1 MSKNKVLVTGGLGF
15 VGSNLIPI
23 LEQNGYQ
30 VNVLDNL
37 SSGSYSNLK
46 DSNANIIHGDIRN
59 KNDLSKAIYDCSTV
73 IHLAALGSVTES
85 ILSPEENF
93 EINVMG
99 TFNVLNESRLS
110 SVSNLIFSST
120 GGALMGDTEPPVN
133 ELSLPSPISP
143 YGSGKLCGESY
154 CSSFSKVYKMNI
166 TALRFANVIGPISWH
181 KKGAVTTFMK
191 EILSKNALKIYGDG
205 SATRDFL
212 YVNDLCNGILLTLK
226 SRLKGYNTLHLSSG
240 HEVAI
245 NKLAHEII
253 NSSGVNNVPIK
264 YFDKRVGEVERNF
277 ADYSLAKK
285 LIGYQPK
292 TSFESAIKK
301 TWDWF
306 KDYSEKNS

>member
-1 MSKNKVLVTGGLGF
+1 MSRNKVLVTGGLGF
-15 VGSNLIPI
+15 IGGNLIPM

-37 SSGSYSNLK
+37 SSGSYKNLESSK
-46 DSNANIIHGDIRN
+46 ANIINGDIRN
-59 KNDLSKAIYDCSTV
+59 KKDVSAAISNCSTV

-93 EINVMG
+93 DINVKG

-120 GGALMGDTEPPVN
+120 GGALIGDTEPPVN

-166 TALRFANVIGPISWH
+166 TSLRFANVIGPFSWH

-191 EILSKNALKIYGDG
+191 AILNKKDIKIYGDG
-205 SATRDFL
+205 NATRDFL

-226 SRLKGYNTLHLSSG
+226 SKLKGYNTLHLSSG
-240 HEVAI
+240 IEVSI

-253 NSSGVNNVPIK
+253 NTSGINNVPIR
-264 YFDKRVGEVERNF
+264 FLEKRRGEVERNF
-277 ADYSLAKK
+277 ADFSLAKK
-285 LIGYQPK
+285 LIGYEPK
-292 TSFESAIKK
+292 ISFENAIKK
-301 TWDWF
+301 TWNWF
-306 KDYSEKNS
+306 KDYNVKNN

>member
-15 VGSNLIPI
+15 IGGNLIPI
-23 LEQNGYQ
+23 LEQNDYQ

-37 SSGSYSNLK
+37 SSGSDKNLK
-46 DSNANIIHGDIRN
+46 DSKANIIHGDIRN
-59 KNDLSKAIYDCSTV
+59 KNDLSKAISDCSTV
-73 IHLAALGSVTES
+73 IHLAALGSVTDS
-85 ILSPEENF
+85 VLSPEENF

-154 CSSFSKVYKMNI
+154 CSSFSKVYNMNI
-166 TALRFANVIGPISWH
+166 TALRFANVIGPLSWH

-205 SATRDFL
+205 NATRDFL

-226 SRLKGYNTLHLSSG
+226 SKLKGYNILHLSSG
-240 HEVAI
+240 HEVSI

-253 NSSGVNNVPIK
+253 NSSGINNVPIK
-264 YFDKRVGEVERNF
+264 YFERRAGEVERNF

-285 LIGYQPK
+285 LIGYEPK
-292 TSFESAIKK
+292 ISFESAIKS

-306 KDYSEKNS
+306 KDYSDKNR